1 MLVHVR
7 PTLAAAN
14 ATSASVNGPMP
25 LSAHCSPRDA
35 HTVAQLWP
43 TTAPRDHCGAAVAV
57 AVAVADAVADAEA
70 PCDRLDVGVVL
81 AVLVAVGVQDAV
93 LVLVPVAVSDALA
106 PRVRLPVGEYDAC
119 GQKHMRS
126 QLLISGTASWH
137 DGRPRL

>member
-43 TTAPRDHCGAAVAV
+43 TTAPRYHCGAAVAV

-70 PCDRLDVGVVL
+70 SGGGLDEMLPELVLLPVPVCVPVSVVVGVLVDVGL
-81 AVLVAVGVQDAV
+81 KEGVC
-93 LVLVPVAVSDALA
+93 VS
-106 PRVRLPVGEYDAC
+106 VNVCE
-119 GQKHMRS
+119 
-126 QLLISGTASWH
+126 
-137 DGRPRL
+137 